1 MLVHGSKQS
10 LTLLNALGQVCPSTG
25 PQAAH
30 SLAHLLLLLPTA
42 PHHHGG
48 GSVLSSGPDLCQVQN
63 HYSAPTEH
71 YTINPIWAENKTW
84 GGHSAVLIQAK
95 ANKFMDFDTLDKH
108 SPTSSENQPRLIKEF
123 ANRFQDCWRN
133 CLFFFFFLNM
143 WLHFQST

>member
-48 GSVLSSGPDLCQVQN
+48 SSTLLSSQAQPQACTHCTQQSHTGVRSALSEMKSGRGKGAVQ
-63 HYSAPTEH
+63 
-71 YTINPIWAENKTW
+71 
-84 GGHSAVLIQAK
+84 
-95 ANKFMDFDTLDKH
+95 
-108 SPTSSENQPRLIKEF
+108 
-123 ANRFQDCWRN
+123 C
-133 CLFFFFFLNM
+133 
-143 WLHFQST
+143 